1 MRSAACAGG
10 KGETWR
16 RPDRLLNHHAF
27 APPICLCT
35 VAGRIVLSFKPPGFF
50 DKYGE
55 EALHNTTTVEGEPSF
70 HERPSSARRR
80 ARLRSTRPLPCPRG
94 SLGSSAHPPSPFSLF
109 QGLED
114 AELARRVAE
123 HRAGRYVVLSARQGE
138 PELPDALKK
147 DLDSIMAKRR
157 ASGEGDDGDGEEEV
171 LKPHNAFAA
180 LMGEEE
186 DEDEESE
193 GEESEEGEGE
203 D

>member
-1 MRSAACAGG
+1 M
-10 KGETWR
+10 
-16 RPDRLLNHHAF
+16 
-27 APPICLCT
+27 
-35 VAGRIVLSFKPPGFF
+35 
-50 DKYGE
+50 
-55 EALHNTTTVEGEPSF
+55 
-70 HERPSSARRR
+70 
-80 ARLRSTRPLPCPRG
+80 
-94 SLGSSAHPPSPFSLF
+94 
-109 QGLED
+109 
-114 AELARRVAE
+114 AE